1 MSDFSRKMRK
11 EFKRN
16 DDIRDYGLSTPI
28 DIIRYDNIPYGN
40 DPEWNVLD
48 VYRPE
53 SAGNKDLPVIVS
65 VHGGGWIY
73 GDKNRYQFYC
83 MSLAQRGFAVVNLRT
98 NFRQLL
104 KTLTAFSPGYYLIKG
119 SIISILQTYL
129 PSAILRERRFWESIQ
144 ISVQILNSPLYS
156 VSVHRRD
163 LHREPSL

>member
-1 MSDFSRKMRK
+1 MYYYFNKNYIFDNNYFNFISENMQKSFNL
-11 EFKRN
+11 KRFLTGTISFGAVHSSLICMVLIPFLK
-16 DDIRDYGLSTPI
+16 DSGMLPLQLSILLT
-28 DIIRYDNIPYGN
+28 
-40 DPEWNVLD
+40 
-48 VYRPE
+48 
-53 SAGNKDLPVIVS
+53 
-65 VHGGGWIY
+65 GWH
-73 GDKNRYQFYC
+73 R
-83 MSLAQRGFAVVNLRT
+83 RT